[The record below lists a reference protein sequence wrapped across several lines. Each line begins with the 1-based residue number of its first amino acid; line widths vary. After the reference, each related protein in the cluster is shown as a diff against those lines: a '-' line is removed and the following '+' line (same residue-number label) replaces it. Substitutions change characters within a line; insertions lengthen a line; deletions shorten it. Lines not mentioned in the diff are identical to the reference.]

1 MGLLAVSGR
10 SRTTSQR
17 PSSSFRERPFSY
29 PHQHSKQFGLLDN
42 TTGNILQK
50 GRVRTKRSII
60 NKEPVLVKHG
70 FIMVLSQHQTQGTS
84 AQDRRI
90 SFPAVTVVKL
100 KVRKKLGRTTNL

>member
-29 PHQHSKQFGLLDN
+29 PQQHSKQFGLDN
-42 TTGNILQK
+42 TTGNILKK
-50 GRVRTKRSII
+50 GRVQTKRSII
-60 NKEPVLVKHG
+60 NKESVLVKHG

-100 KVRKKLGRTTNL
+100 KVKKKLGRTTDL